1 MREFPIWPY
10 FIATRDFNLFY
21 IRYTPDF
28 HKKPSVYAK
37 TCINIQLSLMLEDVR
52 HAGRSSQDN
61 KLLSQTLRIY
71 MEG

>member
-1 MREFPIWPY
+1 MILIYSIYAIHQIF
-10 FIATRDFNLFY
+10 T
-21 IRYTPDF
+21 
-28 HKKPSVYAK
+28 KKSSVYAK

-71 MEG
+71 MEGQGAIRLCLN